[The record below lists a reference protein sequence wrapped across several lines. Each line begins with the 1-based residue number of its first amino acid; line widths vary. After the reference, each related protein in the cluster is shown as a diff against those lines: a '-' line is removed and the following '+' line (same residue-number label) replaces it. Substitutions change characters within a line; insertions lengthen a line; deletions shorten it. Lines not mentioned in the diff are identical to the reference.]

1 MVLMKSMISL
11 RYIDVLSPE
20 NLLLYIENLKSLE
33 AFPSA
38 SIRIFLELSS
48 IFLFFIIE
56 VFSSKAL
63 EIKLMKSFCSD
74 DISTFSISELDRSLE
89 KYFKNLLR

>member
-1 MVLMKSMISL
+1 MKSAISL
-11 RYIDVLSPE
+11 RYIDDLSPE
-20 NLLLYIENLKSLE
+20 NLLLYIENLKSLA

-38 SIRIFLELSS
+38 SIRVLLELSS
-48 IFLFFIIE
+48 ISLLFIIE
-56 VFSSKAL
+56 GFSSKAL
-63 EIKLMKSFCSD
+63 EIKLMKSFSSD